1 MEIKNENSEK
11 EKRELGD
18 IIEEL
23 YKELTSDTRN
33 SQMQGQAAIV

>member
-33 SQMQGQAAIV
+33 SQMQG